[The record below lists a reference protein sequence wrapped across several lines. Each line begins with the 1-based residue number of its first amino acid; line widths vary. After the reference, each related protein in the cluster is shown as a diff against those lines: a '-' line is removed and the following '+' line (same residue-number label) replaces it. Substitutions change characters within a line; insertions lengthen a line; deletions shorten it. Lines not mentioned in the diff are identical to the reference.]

1 MRYLKQIVVLVFC
14 GLLCLTSLVFA
25 ATTAPPVTRPEHP
38 VVQQGMRGEN
48 VMRVQHLLANQG
60 FYAGAVDGVFGP
72 QTWQAVADFQS
83 MSGLGVTGVVDAGTL
98 SALERAQDQ
107 PGRFGRSMN
116 MKATA
121 YSRFD
126 PGCGSYTA
134 RGNLLHKG
142 LVAVDPNVIPLG
154 TRLYIPG
161 YGFAIA
167 DDTGGAI
174 KGHVIDL
181 AFDSH
186 QEAINFGVRH
196 ITVYIL

>member
-1 MRYLKQIVVLVFC
+1 
-14 GLLCLTSLVFA
+14 
-25 ATTAPPVTRPEHP
+25 
-38 VVQQGMRGEN
+38 
-48 VMRVQHLLANQG
+48 
-60 FYAGAVDGVFGP
+60 
-72 QTWQAVADFQS
+72 
-83 MSGLGVTGVVDAGTL
+83 
-98 SALERAQDQ
+98 
-107 PGRFGRSMN
+107 

-142 LVAVDPNVIPLG
+142 LVAVDPHVIPLG

>member
-1 MRYLKQIVVLVFC
+1 MCLKKIMVFAFC
-14 GLLCLTSLVFA
+14 GLFFALPAVFA
-25 ATTAPPVTRPEHP
+25 ATSVPPVTRQEHS

-48 VMRVQHLLANQG
+48 VMRVQHLLASQG
-60 FYAGAVDGVFGP
+60 FYAGSVDGVFGP

-98 SALERAQDQ
+98 SALERAQEQ
-107 PGRFGRSMN
+107 PSRFGRSIN

-121 YSRFD
+121 YSRFA

-174 KGHVIDL
+174 KGHIIDL

>member
-1 MRYLKQIVVLVFC
+1 MKCLKQIGTFVLC
-14 GLLCLTSLVFA
+14 GLLCMMPSVLA
-25 ATTAPPVTRPEHP
+25 ATTTPPVTHQEQL

-60 FYAGAVDGVFGP
+60 FYAAAVDGVFGP

-174 KGHVIDL
+174 KGHIIDL

>member
-1 MRYLKQIVVLVFC
+1 
-14 GLLCLTSLVFA
+14 
-25 ATTAPPVTRPEHP
+25 
-38 VVQQGMRGEN
+38 MRGEN

-60 FYAGAVDGVFGP
+60 FYAGSVDGVFGP

-98 SALERAQDQ
+98 SALERAQEQ
-107 PGRFGRSMN
+107 PSRFGRSIN

>member
-1 MRYLKQIVVLVFC
+1 MRCLKKIIVFACC
-14 GLLCLTSLVFA
+14 GLFCTLPAVFA
-25 ATTAPPVTRPEHP
+25 ATAAPSVARQEHT

-60 FYAGAVDGVFGP
+60 FYAGSVDGVFGP

-98 SALERAQDQ
+98 SALERAQEQ
-107 PGRFGRSMN
+107 PSRFGRSIN

-154 TRLYIPG
+154 T
-161 YGFAIA
+161 
-167 DDTGGAI
+167 
-174 KGHVIDL
+174 
-181 AFDSH
+181 
-186 QEAINFGVRH
+186 
-196 ITVYIL
+196 

>member
-1 MRYLKQIVVLVFC
+1 M
-14 GLLCLTSLVFA
+14 
-25 ATTAPPVTRPEHP
+25 
-38 VVQQGMRGEN
+38 
-48 VMRVQHLLANQG
+48 
-60 FYAGAVDGVFGP
+60 
-72 QTWQAVADFQS
+72 
-83 MSGLGVTGVVDAGTL
+83 
-98 SALERAQDQ
+98 
-107 PGRFGRSMN
+107 
-116 MKATA
+116 
-121 YSRFD
+121 
-126 PGCGSYTA
+126 
-134 RGNLLHKG
+134 
-142 LVAVDPNVIPLG
+142 AVDPHVIPLG

>member
-1 MRYLKQIVVLVFC
+1 MRFLKQIMVFAC
-14 GLLCLTSLVFA
+14 CAWFCTLPSVFA
-25 ATTAPPVTRPEHP
+25 ATAATPAARYEHQ
-38 VVQQGMRGEN
+38 VIQQGMRGEN

-60 FYAGAVDGVFGP
+60 FYAAAVDGVFGP

-83 MSGLGVTGVVDAGTL
+83 MSGLGVTGVVDAVTL
-98 SALERAQDQ
+98 SALERAQEQ
-107 PGRFGRSMN
+107 PGRFGRSLN

-161 YGFAIA
+161 YGFAMA